1 MNKQDIPPEKKALMH
16 DLEQKVIIRTALVW
30 QKGGG
35 GYEVFYSTS
44 ILEFIDRLSLKHFF
58 YFLNNYIVFQSPKP
72 ADESLAKCILH
83 F

>member
-35 GYEVFYSTS
+35 DTKSSTRQAY
-44 ILEFIDRLSLKHFF
+44 LNSLT
-58 YFLNNYIVFQSPKP
+58 
-72 ADESLAKCILH
+72 DLA
-83 F
+83 